1 MITKN
6 QALEFIYNI
15 LQHSRKVNL
24 IMFSGILE
32 VDYFEDT
39 LGYDYTGYGE
49 PYSLEDM
56 VKQFII
62 ENDSTQIL
70 QGLHEIPVDIGMLE
84 VGQTY
89 KVVYVDDS
97 IDGTE
102 HDDTIVTKFISIEK
116 DKVNDSVKFEGTSE
130 CPMGFN
136 ITSDYIKEIYE
147 VQE

>member
-70 QGLHEIPVDIGMLE
+70 QGLHEIPVDIDMLK
-84 VGQTY
+84 VGQKY
-89 KVVYVDDS
+89 KVHVQEDWKPRRFTDIFTGFDDE
-97 IDGTE
+97 DGY
-102 HDDTIVTKFISIEK
+102 SL
-116 DKVNDSVKFEGTSE
+116 KFENVEPCTKY
-130 CPMGFN
+130 
-136 ITSDYIKEIYE
+136 DIKEIYKVNE
-147 VQE
+147 CIN